1 MTLNPNP
8 KSKTK
13 SIIQPKPIKKTKLT
27 NENYTKLRKLT
38 GGGFV
43 RTYKQ

>member
-8 KSKTK
+8 KSKP
-13 SIIQPKPIKKTKLT
+13 IIQPKPKPIKKTKLT
-27 NENYTKLRKLT
+27 KENYTKLRKLT

>member
-8 KSKTK
+8 QSKP
-13 SIIQPKPIKKTKLT
+13 IVQPKPRPTTNLSKK
-27 NENYTKLRKLT
+27 NYEKIRKLT

-43 RTYKQ
+43 RTYKQK